1 MTLAVVG
8 QARLLPDAKKSLE
21 AIADSLAQPREAGVA
36 SSKSNHWWL
45 SHLDGG
51 AEGCLIGK
59 TF

>member
-45 SHLDGG
+45 SH
-51 AEGCLIGK
+51 
-59 TF
+59 